1 MTEKLSNEIIKQIQE
16 YDKSATIKEMA
27 EALNLSTSTIHKYRE
42 KKQEEIKDVFTKD
55 ETKKLN
61 MIQQYS
67 PKELEEIL
75 YRLNIN
81 EKTNI
86 DEIIWEKWYL
96 KFWLLSDTHY
106 WNKMCANDE
115 IGEFM
120 DKAKDEWVECFMH
133 AWDFVDWDNV
143 YTGHVYELDKLWF
156 DEQLKNVI
164 ENYPD
169 TWLPTYAI
177 SGNHDESFLKKSWGD
192 ILKAISLVRKDI
204 INLWFYDARIKLNW
218 VDVNLHHGGWSM
230 SYAKSYKIQKLLE
243 NIDPNNQPNVFAAG
257 HRHAA
262 VYLFYRKIHSFLPGA
277 FLKENLLA
285 KRFNLDNTIWG
296 WVVEIEIDEKWWSKI
311 WMKFIKI

>member
-1 MTEKLSNEIIKQIQE
+1 MNEKLSKDIIKKINQ
-16 YDKSATIKEMA
+16 YDKSVSSSEIAK
-27 EALNLSTSTIHKYRE
+27 ALNISRKTVWKYRE

-106 WNKMCANDE
+106 WNKMCAQDD

-120 DKAKDEWVECFMH
+120 DKAKDDWVECFMH

-143 YTGHVYELDKLWF
+143 YSGHVYELDKLWF
-156 DEQLKNVI
+156 DEQLNNVI
-164 ENYPD
+164 DKYPN

-177 SGNHDESFLKKSWGD
+177 SWNHDESFLKKSWWD

-218 VDVNLHHGGWSM
+218 IDVNLHHWWGSM

-243 NIDPNNQPNVFAAG
+243 NIDPKNQPNVFAAG
-257 HRHAA
+257 HWHTAI
-262 VYLFYRKIHSFLPGA
+262 YLFYRKIHSFLPGA

-296 WVVEIEIDEKWWSKI
+296 WIIEIEIDEKWGSKI
-311 WMKFIKI
+311 GMKFVKI